1 MSKSLSKIIGIF
13 TLVISIFFILG
24 GLFMFSGDKN
34 NLLPLFSLIFGVIL
48 LIIGTLLYKIIK
60 VED

>member
-24 GLFMFSGDKN
+24 GLFMPSGDKN

-48 LIIGTLLYKIIK
+48 FIIGTLLYKIIK